1 MTQTNKP
8 APQPGAFSTAR
19 DLFFQHDGSRFN
31 MSRNDLEATYLAYN
45 VPKEFESLWLSELTE
60 QKLALLQS
68 PGNWWSIFFL
78 RSHQDCRHL
87 SDVLQARPLG
97 LLWQRIAFVEEQLA
111 YVEMCRRRA
120 SGIGDSGAAIDRVL
134 ANTRALRSS
143 CRSDRTRRRVD
154 QLVAKA
160 ELARSAPGRESSA

>member
-1 MTQTNKP
+1 MTQADKL
-8 APQPGAFSTAR
+8 AMQPGAFSIAR

-45 VPKEFESLWLSELTE
+45 VPKELESQWLSELTK
-60 QKLALLQS
+60 QKLALLKS
-68 PGNWWSIFFL
+68 PGNWWSILFL

-97 LLWQRIAFVEEQLA
+97 VLWQRTAYVEEQLA
-111 YVEMCRRRA
+111 YVEMCRRSA

-134 ANTRALRSS
+134 ANARALRSS
-143 CRSDRTRRRVD
+143 CRSDRTRKRVD

-160 ELARSAPGRESSA
+160 ELARSAPRRESSA